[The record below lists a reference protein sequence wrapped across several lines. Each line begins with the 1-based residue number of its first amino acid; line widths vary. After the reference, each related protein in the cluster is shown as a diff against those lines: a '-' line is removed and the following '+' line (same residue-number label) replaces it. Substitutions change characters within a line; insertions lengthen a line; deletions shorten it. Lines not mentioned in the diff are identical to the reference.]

1 MEKIAYHTPTKQS
14 VIDRAKKWKEEG
26 VSVHKNFLTGENW
39 DEYKEETCV
48 IMGEHGMEYA
58 DKDWYKQEG
67 YKIIPYEKKLEYG
80 YCEEGDVIVH
90 EDGDEVEIIKV
101 TEKGLWR
108 VSWNSKLEAYFET
121 WEVVACKVEI
131 GAWKIKQP
139 TEDTITVKM
148 KRSDYDTLKD
158 IELEVVDNSK

>member
-14 VIDRAKKWKEEG
+14 MIDRAKKWKEEG
-26 VSVHKNFLTGENW
+26 TEVYDGFLSGEYWENYKEKTCVDIEDNRMSCQNKNF
-39 DEYKEETCV
+39 YKE
-48 IMGEHGMEYA
+48 
-58 DKDWYKQEG
+58 KG

-80 YCEEGDVIVH
+80 YCDEGDMVVH

-101 TEKGLWR
+101 TEEGLWKEEWR
-108 VSWNSKLEAYFET
+108 ESGTAYFYT
-121 WEVVACKVEI
+121 WEYVKAR
-131 GAWKIKQP
+131 GWKIKQP

>member
-1 MEKIAYHTPTKQS
+1 MKKAYHTPTKQS

-26 VSVHKNFLTGENW
+26 VDVHNKFLTGEFW
-39 DEYKEETCV
+39 DYSEEETCV
-48 IMGEHGMEYA
+48 IIDNNGMEYG
-58 DKDWYKQEG
+58 YKNFYKKEG

-90 EDGDEVEIIKV
+90 EAWGEIEIIKV

-108 VSWNSKLEAYFET
+108 VAWNCKEEAYFDT
-121 WEVVACKVEI
+121 WEEVAGGEKN
-131 GAWKIKQP
+131 GTWKIKQP

-158 IELEVVDNSK
+158 IELEIINNSK